1 MNVGIIGAGNI
12 ANTMAKTLNLVENA
26 KAYAV
31 ASRDLV
37 KAKTFADT
45 YGIPHAYG
53 SYDELYQ
60 DKNVDL
66 IYIAT
71 TISHHAE
78 QMKAALLNGKNIL
91 CEKAFTLNAVQAR
104 EVLALGREK
113 KLLVAEAIWT
123 RYMPMRKIMDEV
135 LAKNLIGDIHAL
147 SANLAYPVHALER
160 LGQPELGGGA
170 LLDIGVYPVNF
181 ALMHF
186 GDKIKKIESTLI
198 PYKTGVDAMS
208 SVNFTYDDGRIAFLQ
223 FGMVYRSDRRGIVY
237 GDKGYIEFLNINNCA
252 GIRVYD
258 TKDKLIASFDPP
270 PQLTGFEYELE
281 ACRKA
286 IESGASEC
294 PAMPHRDIIRVM
306 ETMDA
311 IRAIWGL
318 RFPGEPA

>member
-12 ANTMAKTLNLVENA
+12 ANTMARTLNRMENA

-31 ASRDLV
+31 ASRDL
-37 KAKTFADT
+37 KRAGEFAEK
-45 YGIPHAYG
+45 YNIPHTYG
-53 SYDELYQ
+53 SYEELYQ

-78 QMKAALLNGKNIL
+78 QIKAALLKGKHVL
-91 CEKAFTLNAVQAR
+91 CEKAFTLNAAQAR

-123 RYMPMRKIMDEV
+123 RYMPMRKTLDEV
-135 LAKNLIGDIHAL
+135 IAKNLIGGIHAL

-160 LGQPELGGGA
+160 LGKPELGGGA

-186 GDKIKKIESTLI
+186 GDKIKKIDTTLI
-198 PYKTGVDAMS
+198 PYETGVDAMS
-208 SVNFTYDDGRIAFLQ
+208 SVNFTYDDGKIAFLQ
-223 FGMVYRSDRRGIVY
+223 FGMMYRSDRRGIVY
-237 GDKGYIEFLNINNCA
+237 GEKGYIEFLNINNCA

-258 TKDKLIASFDPP
+258 TDDKLIASYETP
-270 PQLTGFEYELE
+270 PQLTGYEYEVE
-281 ACRKA
+281 SCRKA
-286 IESGASEC
+286 IEAGKLECSE
-294 PAMPHRDIIRVM
+294 MPHLESIRVM
-306 ETMDA
+306 EIMDQ
-311 IRAIWGL
+311 IRKIWGL
-318 RFPGEPA
+318 KFPGE